1 MDNENLRVNDVD
13 SAHEQ
18 AFDEDFGRSMEAG
31 KVPAKMKQ
39 LNSNMAELQS
49 QMNEMSESIK
59 SYESNIPTSES
70 IESSVPPQEALEA
83 EESLTDAPDSDNS
96 TDNDVVD
103 NEQKKPGLFS
113 RGLKRITSPFKKAQA
128 FVQTTKQNY
137 LQNQIDRQQYKVD
150 IKQAKLDREQKL
162 LEQEQARMEEFLAR
176 QLEKEA
182 AKQAFKQSI
191 VDSGRSIK
199 KTVQNGFQK
208 VGDFARGIA
217 DKGRAIPI
225 AANRVALDV
234 KDGWTESKSFAS
246 DVKERGREGIEN
258 VKESATARRNPTAP
272 SPDEQMSPDEQ
283 IISMMASRLKEK
295 HMERDSFND
304 VMKDIYGKDIG
315 YNKLVPSDVQ
325 GSNSANQIAYLESND
340 YITSSGDN
348 YTLEKNPHYY
358 QHMMDLHSED
368 MLAQS
373 NGQLE
378 DIDYEDRAK
387 MLYEIMM
394 EDKGETQSKKELNQV
409 LMESYGS
416 PYPSKRLHIF
426 LTKNPSLTGIDD
438 GLTDATVDND
448 RSVSNEYNLSTDDSN
463 IHEADEYK
471 INEGVEV
478 ARQQDINK
486 EHNDVDLPHEGH
498 IDLNQEQSN
507 IVQLEEYR
515 QSKKG
520 FKSSSNKKE
529 QSDPL
534 VASGKVTPS
543 DKDLLKDA
551 FRAENS
557 HKNKALTESKNP
569 VIDVGDLNGPD
580 GP

>member
-1 MDNENLRVNDVD
+1 MDNENLRVNDVE

-18 AFDEDFGRSMEAG
+18 AFDEDFGRSMEVG

-49 QMNEMSESIK
+49 EMNEMSESIK
-59 SYESNIPTSES
+59 NYESNIPTSES

-83 EESLTDAPDSDNS
+83 EESLIDAPDFDNS
-96 TDNDVVD
+96 TDGDIAN

-150 IKQAKLDREQKL
+150 MKQVKLDREQKL

-208 VGDFARGIA
+208 VGNFARGVA

-225 AANRVALDV
+225 AANRVVSDV
-234 KDGWTESKSFAS
+234 KDGWAESKSFAS

-258 VKESATARRNPTAP
+258 LKESASVRRNPTAP
-272 SPDEQMSPDEQ
+272 SVDEQV
-283 IISMMASRLKEK
+283 ISMMASRLKEK
-295 HMERDSFND
+295 HSERDSFND
-304 VMKDIYGKDIG
+304 VMKDVYGKDVG
-315 YNKLVPSDVQ
+315 YNKLVPSEAQ

-368 MLAQS
+368 LLAQS
-373 NGQLE
+373 NGQL
-378 DIDYEDRAK
+378 DDRDYEDRAK
-387 MLYEIMM
+387 MLYDIFL

-409 LMESYGS
+409 LMESFDS
-416 PYPSKRLHIF
+416 PYPSKRLQIY
-426 LTKNPSLTGIDD
+426 LAKNPSLTGIDD

-448 RSVSNEYNLSTDDSN
+448 ISVSNEYNLSMDDSN

-471 INEGVEV
+471 INDGVEV
-478 ARQQDINK
+478 ARHQDINK
-486 EHNDVDLPHEGH
+486 EYNDVDLPHEGH

-515 QSKKG
+515 QNRRA

-543 DKDLLKDA
+543 DKDLVKDA
-551 FRAENS
+551 LRAENS
-557 HKNKALTESKNP
+557 HKNKALTESKSP

>member
-1 MDNENLRVNDVD
+1 MDNENLRVNDVE

-18 AFDEDFGRSMEAG
+18 AFAEDFGRSMEAG
-31 KVPAKMKQ
+31 KVPAKMTQ

-59 SYESNIPTSES
+59 NYESNIPTSES
-70 IESSVPPQEALEA
+70 IESSVPPQESLEA
-83 EESLTDAPDSDNS
+83 EESLIDAPDSDNS
-96 TDNDVVD
+96 TDDGFVD

-128 FVQTTKQNY
+128 FVQTAKQNY

-191 VDSGRSIK
+191 VDSGKSIK

-208 VGDFARGIA
+208 VGDFARGVA

-225 AANRVALDV
+225 AANRVVSDV
-234 KDGWTESKSFAS
+234 KDGWTESKSFAA

-272 SPDEQMSPDEQ
+272 STDEQV
-283 IISMMASRLKEK
+283 ISMMASRLKEK
-295 HMERDSFND
+295 HSERDSFNN
-304 VMKDIYGKDIG
+304 VMKDVYGKDVG
-315 YNKLVPSDVQ
+315 YNKLVPSEVQ

-368 MLAQS
+368 LLAQS

-378 DIDYEDRAK
+378 DKDYEDRAK
-387 MLYEIMM
+387 MLYEIFL

-409 LMESYGS
+409 LMESYES
-416 PYPSKRLHIF
+416 SYPSKRLQIY
-426 LTKNPSLTGIDD
+426 LAKNPSLTGIDD

-448 RSVSNEYNLSTDDSN
+448 ISVSNEYNLSTDDSN
-463 IHEADEYK
+463 IHESNEYK
-471 INEGVEV
+471 TNDSVEV
-478 ARQQDINK
+478 TRQQDINK

-515 QSKKG
+515 QNKKA

-543 DKDLLKDA
+543 DKDLVKDA
-551 FRAENS
+551 LRAEKS
-557 HKNKALTESKNP
+557 HKSKALTESKNP
-569 VIDVGDLNGPD
+569 VIDIGDLYGPD